1 MDNLQDNQLVIYKN
15 ENGEIQV
22 NVQIRGETVWL
33 TQEEISKLFNKD
45 RTVITKH
52 INKILAENE
61 LDNSVCAKI
70 AHTASDGKKYDIK
83 HYNLDMIISVGY
95 RVNSKRGIEFRKWAS
110 KILKDYLIQGYSV
123 NQDKITQDRL
133 NELRQTIELLSNTL
147 INQNLVNDTGAE
159 VLSLIKAYTKTWD
172 MLIKY
177 DEDNLIIPVH
187 LQESNSLVPNY
198 QESVDA
204 ISALKLALK
213 EGAGNLFGIERGDAL
228 KSILGNIDQ
237 TFCGE
242 QLYRSTEEKA
252 ANLLYFLIK
261 DHPFSDGNK
270 RIGSLLFLFYL
281 SKAGA
286 PLKNIGISSMVSLTL
301 LIAESNPMQKELMI
315 KLVVNLINL

>member
-123 NQDKITQDRL
+123 NQDKITQGFR
-133 NELRQTIELLSNTL
+133 
-147 INQNLVNDTGAE
+147 V
-159 VLSLIKAYTKTWD
+159 W
-172 MLIKY
+172 
-177 DEDNLIIPVH
+177 
-187 LQESNSLVPNY
+187 LQAWRE
-198 QESVDA
+198 
-204 ISALKLALK
+204 KH
-213 EGAGNLFGIERGDAL
+213 
-228 KSILGNIDQ
+228 
-237 TFCGE
+237 
-242 QLYRSTEEKA
+242 RS
-252 ANLLYFLIK
+252 
-261 DHPFSDGNK
+261 
-270 RIGSLLFLFYL
+270 R
-281 SKAGA
+281 
-286 PLKNIGISSMVSLTL
+286 
-301 LIAESNPMQKELMI
+301 
-315 KLVVNLINL
+315 